1 MIPAVEKAL
10 NNAVVQKMISKEY
23 INKTILLIILVF
35 SFLISLLCF
44 TFSGSEKR
52 CSFIYPSAD
61 DGKYIIEYRNLT
73 KKTIQGDLRYYIDE
87 LVLGSQVERTR
98 SLFTPGT
105 KVLSCFVRNG
115 VLYLD
120 LSADILRVDESGISI
135 REGVDLLEK
144 NIRNNFPSVHK
155 IELFIDG
162 KRAFEN

>member
-23 INKTILLIILVF
+23 IHKTILLLIIIF
-35 SFLISLLCF
+35 SFLISLACY
-44 TFSGSEKR
+44 TFSGNGKR
-52 CSFIYPSAD
+52 RSFVYPSVD
-61 DGKYIIEYRNLT
+61 DGKYIIEYRDLAR
-73 KKTIQGDLRYYIDE
+73 KSVQGDLQYYIDE
-87 LVLGSQVERTR
+87 LILGSQVERTR
-98 SLFTPGT
+98 TLFTSGT
-105 KVLSCFVRNG
+105 KVLSCFQRNG

-120 LSADILRVDESGISI
+120 LSADILNVNESGISI

-144 NIRNNFPSVHK
+144 NIENNFPSVHK